1 MENVNIYRF
10 GTIFRRF
17 GTFAAA
23 KIPKRRTKKD
33 PKLKTVVCMLFMYM
47 SHLFY
52 HKWKCLL
59 MNIRMQSVFGVF
71 IFYFPSI
78 ITKKK
83 QLTEAEV
90 DLVWQRQ
97 RQAEAE
103 VEKPH
108 LNTLL
113 WNI

>member
-23 KIPKRRTKKD
+23 KVPKRYGVSEKKN

-71 IFYFPSI
+71 SFYFHSI
-78 ITKKK
+78 ITK
-83 QLTEAEV
+83 TTIG
-90 DLVWQRQ
+90 RG
-97 RQAEAE
+97 RG
-103 VEKPH
+103 
-108 LNTLL
+108 
-113 WNI
+113 